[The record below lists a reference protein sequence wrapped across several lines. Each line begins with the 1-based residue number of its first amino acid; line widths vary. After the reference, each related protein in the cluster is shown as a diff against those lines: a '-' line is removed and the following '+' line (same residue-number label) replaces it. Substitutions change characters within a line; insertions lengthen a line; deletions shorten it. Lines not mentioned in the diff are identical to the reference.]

1 MSGASAVLADNLCIQ
16 IEQGVGQTVMLEEE
30 EEGEDEGDVGDREG
44 GMELDM
50 WEGQFSLG
58 GVGEGLGEG
67 VWRQEEGVS
76 CRKLAQEVWASQQE
90 KEQAD
95 REAEEVFT
103 DAVNFAA
110 IHVTTIPK
118 MQLFLR
124 GYLDFGAISTFSN
137 FLSIQVQQLQEQVGQ
152 LAESQATTDDR

>member
-67 VWRQEEGVS
+67 TREG
-76 CRKLAQEVWASQQE
+76 L
-90 KEQAD
+90 
-95 REAEEVFT
+95 REGLRAGLIEGLRAGL
-103 DAVNFAA
+103 DA
-110 IHVTTIPK
+110 
-118 MQLFLR
+118 
-124 GYLDFGAISTFSN
+124 G
-137 FLSIQVQQLQEQVGQ
+137 VGV
-152 LAESQATTDDR
+152 

>member
-16 IEQGVGQTVMLEEE
+16 IEQGVGAAVMLEEE

-110 IHVTTIPK
+110 IHVMTIHNL
-118 MQLFLR
+118 QFLF
-124 GYLDFGAISTFSN
+124 
-137 FLSIQVQQLQEQVGQ
+137 
-152 LAESQATTDDR
+152 

>member
-16 IEQGVGQTVMLEEE
+16 IEQGVGAAVMLEEE

-110 IHVTTIPK
+110 IHVMTIPN
-118 MQLFLR
+118 MQILFQGDIWILKP
-124 GYLDFGAISTFSN
+124 
-137 FLSIQVQQLQEQVGQ
+137 FLHFLICSP
-152 LAESQATTDDR
+152 SR

>member
-1 MSGASAVLADNLCIQ
+1 M
-16 IEQGVGQTVMLEEE
+16 VGQKLILS
-30 EEGEDEGDVGDREG
+30 GLSKACSG
-44 GMELDM
+44 
-50 WEGQFSLG
+50 LG

-110 IHVTTIPK
+110 IHVMTIHN
-118 MQLFLR
+118 MQFLF
-124 GYLDFGAISTFSN
+124 
-137 FLSIQVQQLQEQVGQ
+137 
-152 LAESQATTDDR
+152 